1 MGEIIYGKE
10 KAVKLRENIRR
21 GIKKLSA
28 ARPPGLEIIIAGKDP
43 ASVYYAGLIQRAGD
57 KEGISVNIK
66 QFKKPHTGD
75 ISKYITGL
83 NRNNTVDGILVQLP
97 LPKNIDD
104 ERIFDLLSPQKDIDG
119 QTPLNQGRL
128 MTGREGIFPATAMGI
143 IRILESNGIEISGK
157 KVAVV
162 GRSSTVG
169 LPAAKMLL
177 DRNATV
183 TICHSKSRPLENY
196 TKDADIVVV
205 SAGRP
210 ELVGPEHVKEGAC
223 VIDVGTNEVNSKMVG
238 DVAIEAVLKK
248 AVVSPVIGG
257 VGALTLACLFENTF
271 EIYKNHINGIP
282 AK

>member
-1 MGEIIYGKE
+1 
-10 KAVKLRENIRR
+10 
-21 GIKKLSA
+21 
-28 ARPPGLEIIIAGKDP
+28 
-43 ASVYYAGLIQRAGD
+43 
-57 KEGISVNIK
+57 
-66 QFKKPHTGD
+66 
-75 ISKYITGL
+75 
-83 NRNNTVDGILVQLP
+83 
-97 LPKNIDD
+97 
-104 ERIFDLLSPQKDIDG
+104 
-119 QTPLNQGRL
+119 
-128 MTGREGIFPATAMGI
+128 
-143 IRILESNGIEISGK
+143 
-157 KVAVV
+157 
-162 GRSSTVG
+162 
-169 LPAAKMLL
+169 MLL